1 MAYVKSI
8 YDFGGNKYDI
18 KDGAAIKDVQLAGSD
33 LSFYDGD
40 NTLIKTISLPAGAQK
55 WTAQFTQQY
64 VDSIKRS
71 MALTPVDF
79 TIDDVKVGD
88 IVVASG
94 STQYTDVPTGWLINW
109 NSGDSSNVGILVIDN
124 ITDLNLYYPLGYTYM
139 FIVNYVDKTNN
150 FVYLHMIPPHYR
162 DHYIDVLPNNSTN
175 KATSLAAMARLRPY
189 YLVDNDSLS
198 VINWPNTTSGNF
210 TSFKYNTDSATM
222 LFDDGRYVQ
231 WLTIT
236 DETSENNFEYVYTP
250 KLGNSVMSGIP
261 LLGKPEV
268 IFKKK
273 SFKSLY
279 PVQTVARVEGPI
291 DGVAQ
296 VWYDRL
302 ITFNHQTFAIVK
314 TVLLFGQWH

>member
-1 MAYVKSI
+1 MAYVKSL
-8 YDFGGNKYDI
+8 YDFGGTKYDI

-55 WTAQFTQQY
+55 WTATFTQQY

-88 IVVASG
+88 IVVASD
-94 STQYTDVPTGWLINW
+94 SAQYTDVPTGWLINW
-109 NSGDSSNVGILVIDN
+109 NQGDSSNVGILVIDN
-124 ITDLNLYYPLGYTYM
+124 ITDLNLYYPIYGYTYM

-150 FVYLHMIPPHYR
+150 KVYLYMIPPHYR
-162 DHYIDVLPNNSTN
+162 DHYVDVLPSNSN
-175 KATSLAAMARLRPY
+175 DKAVSLAALARLRPY

-198 VINWPNTTSGNF
+198 VINWPSTTSGNF
-210 TSFKYNTDSATM
+210 NFKYNTDSATM
-222 LFDDGRYVQ
+222 LFDDGRYAQ

-236 DETSENNFEYVYTP
+236 DETSETNADYVYTP
-250 KLGNSVMSGIP
+250 KLGDSTMSGIP
-261 LLGKPEV
+261 LLSKPEF
-268 IFKKK
+268 IFKRK

-279 PVQTVARVEGPI
+279 PVQTTARRSGPSGI
-291 DGVAQ
+291 DYEMLTT
-296 VWYDRL
+296 YDYL
-302 ITFNHQTFAIVK
+302 NFAIVK
-314 TVLLFGQWH
+314 TVLLFGHWY